1 MKNFLTIAILFLC
14 FIACN
19 SSQPKSISSGKSV
32 QIDANPAECPY
43 ITNDNNGNTVISWVR
58 MINDS
63 VTALCYAKSGD
74 GKTFSSPIVI
84 PNSGNIQPHGENM
97 PKIIFKPSGEIL
109 ALWGAANPNPK
120 NKYSGI
126 VFYTQ
131 SFDNGG
137 SWTPARPLVSDT
149 ASYDQRYYDVALM
162 PDGEA
167 GIIWLD
173 NRKSTK
179 KEGSA
184 LYFSTTKGK
193 NGFDQ
198 GRLIAE
204 QCCQCCRTD
213 LYVDKKGGIH
223 ALFRGVI
230 EDSIRDMVHIVS
242 NDRGKSFS
250 TPKRISDD
258 NWVIKGCPHTGP
270 AMTENN
276 DGIHFAW
283 FTGGKNKGCYYT
295 KSTDNGQT
303 FTMRDTISSLGTHPQ
318 LASMSDGELLIVW
331 DEAYMKDN
339 KLNKLIGMQRRNAE
353 GNPEGKEYITNGNI
367 LASYPVIG
375 AVNDSSSIVA
385 YLTKKGEK
393 NFVAYQVLK
402 LK

>member
-1 MKNFLTIAILFLC
+1 MKKFLTIAILFLS

-19 SSQPKSISSGKSV
+19 SSQPKSISSGESV

-63 VTALCYAKSGD
+63 VTALCYAKAGD

-385 YLTKKGEK
+385 YLTKKGEE
-393 NFVAYQVLK
+393 NFVAYQVVK